1 MELSLFQWIGIGLG
15 TAIVLIPIARW
26 FWKRFDMPSKRAIEI
41 LQRNAKEEEEIV
53 MWAGIEAQVEAETS
67 AKRESEMRQR
77 EKQEQGGQSLDEVES
92 TDVWNKLGIDV
103 PIQPVEREVAPPV
116 IVEDSV
122 EELQENPNEEIPES
136 NEESNE
142 VPEEPDWV
150 LVEKMANLSEPI
162 EGVPDA
168 PDLKE
173 LSNVESPDSNEE
185 VESEEMPPDWD
196 VSW

>member
-1 MELSLFQWIGIGLG
+1 
-15 TAIVLIPIARW
+15 
-26 FWKRFDMPSKRAIEI
+26 MPSKRAIEI

-103 PIQPVEREVAPPV
+103 PIQPVEREVAPSV

-168 PDLKE
+168 PNLKE

>member
-1 MELSLFQWIGIGLG
+1 
-15 TAIVLIPIARW
+15 
-26 FWKRFDMPSKRAIEI
+26 MPSKRAIEI